1 MNIDTSIALRQSAG
15 VPTINSTKDDLKLR
29 EQTDNFESVL
39 IKTLLD
45 TSMKD
50 SNDFFG
56 KDAGDKI
63 YQSMYRQELSNAS
76 AGSFGFSQMLFDFLK
91 ENR

>member
-15 VPTINSTKDDLKLR
+15 VPTIDSTKDDLKLR

-63 YQSMYRQELSNAS
+63 YQSMYRQELSKAS

>member
-15 VPTINSTKDDLKLR
+15 VPTIDSTKDDLKLR

-56 KDAGDKI
+56 KDPGDKI
-63 YQSMYRQELSNAS
+63 YQSMYRQELSKAS

>member
-15 VPTINSTKDDLKLR
+15 VPTIDSTKDDQKLR

-63 YQSMYRQELSNAS
+63 YQSMYRQELSKAS

>member
-1 MNIDTSIALRQSAG
+1 MNIDTCSALRQS
-15 VPTINSTKDDLKLR
+15 VSMPTITGNSDDEKLR
-29 EQTDNFESVL
+29 QQTDAFESVL

-76 AGSFGFSQMLFDFLK
+76 SGSFGFSQMLFDFLK

>member
-1 MNIDTSIALRQSAG
+1 MSIDTSVALHNS
-15 VPTINSTKDDLKLR
+15 VKIPTITAQDEMKLR
-29 EQTDNFESVL
+29 EQTNSFEALL

-50 SNDFFG
+50 SNKFFG

>member
-15 VPTINSTKDDLKLR
+15 VPTIDNIKDDKKLR

>member
-15 VPTINSTKDDLKLR
+15 VPTIDSTKDDLKLR

>member
-1 MNIDTSIALRQSAG
+1 MNIDTSIALHQSVG

-63 YQSMYRQELSNAS
+63 YQSMYRQELSNTS